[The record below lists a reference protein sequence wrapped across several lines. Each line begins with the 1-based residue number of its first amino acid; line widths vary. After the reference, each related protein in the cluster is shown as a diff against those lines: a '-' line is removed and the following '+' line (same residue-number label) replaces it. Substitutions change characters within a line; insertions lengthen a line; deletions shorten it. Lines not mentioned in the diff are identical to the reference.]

1 MKTKTFQIQFDYSV
15 TRSIKLQLQS
25 EVELHHSEPYYVIRN
40 ITNIHSEKNVPVLFD
55 IQIKAIKGKFGKTR
69 WVHTDSEQESTL
81 SKIIG
86 DKISAGHEVE
96 YADAFTG
103 E

>member
-1 MKTKTFQIQFDYSV
+1 MKTKTFQIQFDYPV
-15 TRSIKLQLQS
+15 TRAIKLHLQS
-25 EVELHHSEPYYVIRN
+25 EVELHHSEPYYIIRN
-40 ITNIHSEKNVPVLFD
+40 ITNINGQKNVSVLFD
-55 IQIKAIKGKFGKTR
+55 IRIKAIKGKFGKTR
-69 WVHTDSEQESTL
+69 WVHIDSEQESAL

-96 YADAFTG
+96 FADVFTD